1 MWEYIL
7 FLVALCIS
15 IYIIIKMIPK
25 RRYRDHDAVILVNPN
40 NNVQIMQ
47 EYNEGDDEDNN
58 NNNNNSI
65 M

>member
-1 MWEYIL
+1 MLEYIL

-47 EYNEGDDEDNN
+47 EYSDDEDNN
-58 NNNNNSI
+58 NNNNNNSI